1 MMPLNIEKTAKTR
14 NRFFTAPQIVKR
26 FKSDEDG
33 VTAIEFGM
41 LALPFFALLMAL
53 IETSLMF
60 FAGQVLESS
69 VDDVAR
75 KIRTGQLDQSLTA
88 DQLRIEVCDAA
99 ALLFNCGDI
108 NIDMKVVATYADLGD
123 MPEPKDGEIDPA
135 DFSFTPAGPQQ
146 IVMVTVVTEWPVFTN
161 YLQSYFS
168 ELDNGNAV
176 LNAVAVFRTEP
187 YL

>member
-1 MMPLNIEKTAKTR
+1 MPSTKNSNKVRKS
-14 NRFFTAPQIVKR
+14 RFFSAPKIIKR
-26 FKSDEDG
+26 FKSDEEG
-33 VTAIEFGM
+33 VTVIEFAM

-75 KIRTGQLDQSLTA
+75 MIRTGQLDQSLTEE
-88 DQLRIEVCDAA
+88 QLRDEICDSA
-99 ALLFNCGDI
+99 ALLFDCNGI
-108 NIDMKVVATYADLGD
+108 NIDMQVVATYADLGD
-123 MPEPKDGEIDPA
+123 SPEPEGGAIDPA
-135 DFSFTPAGPQQ
+135 DFTFTAAGPQQ
-146 IVMVTVVTEWPVFTN
+146 IVMVTVMTEWPVFTN

-168 ELDNGNAV
+168 ELSNGNAV